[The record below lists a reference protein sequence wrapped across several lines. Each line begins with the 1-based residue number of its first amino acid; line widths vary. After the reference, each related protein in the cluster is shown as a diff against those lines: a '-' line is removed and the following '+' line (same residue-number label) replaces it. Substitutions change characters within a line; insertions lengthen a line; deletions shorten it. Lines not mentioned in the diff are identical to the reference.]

1 MNIECGVSET
11 NSKFLHNLG
20 ASECKDMNNVVSHG
34 PKGDCINL
42 NYASPYQQEEDCT
55 PQGFSTIGVVIGI
68 TVFILL
74 VAIMATGFLIV
85 YMKNKKLTAQY
96 SLLKDAHANRLD
108 VALDDSDNEL

>member
-1 MNIECGVSET
+1 
-11 NSKFLHNLG
+11 LG
-20 ASECKDMNNVVSHG
+20 ASECTDKKQTVSYG
-34 PKGDCINL
+34 PK
-42 NYASPYQQEEDCT
+42 NYCVNTYYPTPHQIEEECK